1 MMSLFDDTQTDIM
14 EAFNSTSRYLDD
26 LVNIDNSEFEG
37 MIKQTYLA
45 ELQLNKANASESE
58 TPLLN
63 LHYQFYADGDVFD
76 GVFMCNLFS
85 HEMFWM
91 RSGTSL
97 GHFLRVLLPTLVS
110 SKIFDKRY
118 GFDFDNVK
126 FPFLNGDV
134 PRTTSYGVYISQLI
148 C

>member
-1 MMSLFDDTQTDIM
+1 MSLM
-14 EAFNSTSRYLDD
+14 
-26 LVNIDNSEFEG
+26 
-37 MIKQTYLA
+37 
-45 ELQLNKANASESE
+45 AS
-58 TPLLN
+58 LCAI
-63 LHYQFYADGDVFD
+63 F
-76 GVFMCNLFS
+76 FS

-97 GHFLRVLLPTLVS
+97 GHFLRALLPTLVS